1 MPNKKIFVISL
12 GGSIIVPE
20 PGKINFQFLKEFRKL
35 VLKFIKKRWKFII
48 VVGGGKTCRLYQK
61 AALKITK
68 IPFEELD
75 WLGIYATKLN
85 AYLLKII
92 FKKETLPIILDNPY
106 KKTKKESL
114 KKPVIIA
121 SGWKPGW
128 STDYVTVLL
137 AKRFGVKT
145 IVNASNISF
154 LHEKDIK
161 IHKEA
166 KKISEISWKGYQN
179 IIGKKWNPG
188 RSFPFDPVATKK
200 AKKLN
205 LKVIIVKGTNLKN
218 LERVLMGKKFK
229 GTIIK
234 NN

>member
-1 MPNKKIFVISL
+1 MPDKNIFVISL

-20 PGKINFQFLKEFRKL
+20 PGKIDFRFLEKFRRL
-35 VLKFIKKRWKFII
+35 ILKFIKRGWKFII

-61 AALKITK
+61 AALKIIK
-68 IPFEELD
+68 ITPEELD
-75 WLGIYATKLN
+75 WLGIQAAKLN

-92 FKKETLPIILDNPY
+92 FKKESFPIILDNPH
-106 KKTKKESL
+106 KKTKRELL
-114 KKPVIIA
+114 KKPVVIA

-128 STDYVTVLL
+128 STDYVTVLM

-145 IVNASNISF
+145 IINASNISF
-154 LHEKDIK
+154 LYKKDIK
-161 IHKEA
+161 IYKDA
-166 KKISEISWKGYQN
+166 RKISEISWNGYQK
-179 IIGKKWNPG
+179 IVGKKWSPG
-188 RSFPFDPVATKK
+188 ISYPFDPIAAKE

-218 LERVLMGKKFK
+218 LKKVLRGGKFK
-229 GTIIK
+229 GTIIE

>member
-1 MPNKKIFVISL
+1 MPDEKIFVISL
-12 GGSIIVPE
+12 GGSIIIPE
-20 PGKINFQFLKEFRKL
+20 PGKIDFRFLKKFRQL

-68 IPFEELD
+68 IPPEELD

-92 FKKETLPIILDNPY
+92 FEKEALPIILDNPY
-106 KKTKKESL
+106 KKTKKELL

-145 IVNASNISF
+145 IINASNISF
-154 LHEKDIK
+154 LYEKDIK
-161 IHKEA
+161 IYKEA
-166 KKISEISWKGYQN
+166 KKISEISWPGYQK
-179 IIGKKWNPG
+179 IIGKRWHPG
-188 RSFPFDPVATKK
+188 TSFPFDPIAAKK

-205 LKVIIVKGTNLKN
+205 LKVIIVKGTNLEN
-218 LERVLMGKKFK
+218 LEKVLASQKFK